1 MTAKDIE
8 TLFDY
13 SYWANRK
20 LFEVLSQLTP
30 KEFTQPV
37 AGSYGSIR
45 NTLVHMMSTEWGW
58 LDRSGGTPRESRLV
72 PTDYPTFASV
82 TEQWGRI
89 EGHLRDFLASLRDE
103 DLDRVVE
110 FAIGDGPRQALSVR
124 QMMHHAAV
132 HSVHHRGQIALFL
145 RSLGYVPGNFDIC
158 FYYSETGNSH
168 PATPQL

>member
-1 MTAKDIE
+1 M
-8 TLFDY
+8 FDY

-20 LFEVLSQLTP
+20 LFEVLSRLTP
-30 KEFTQPV
+30 EQFTQAV

-58 LDRSGGTPRESRLV
+58 LERSGGPPRGQRLSA
-72 PTDYPTFASV
+72 TDFPTFASV
-82 TEQWGRI
+82 TEQWKRI
-89 EGHLRDFLASLRDE
+89 QGQVRQFLAALRDE

-110 FAIGDGPRQALSVR
+110 FVIADGPKQALTVG

-132 HSVHHRGQIALFL
+132 HGVHHRGQIALLL

-158 FYYSETGNSH
+158 FYYSQVRPSEQQ
-168 PATPQL
+168 TPSGLRIHRDS